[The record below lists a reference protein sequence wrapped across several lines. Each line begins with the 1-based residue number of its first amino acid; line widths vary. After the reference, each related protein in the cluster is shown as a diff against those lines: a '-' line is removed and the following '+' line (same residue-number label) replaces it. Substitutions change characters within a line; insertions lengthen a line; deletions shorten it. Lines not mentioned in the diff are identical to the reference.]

1 MNSTTWPAAATVLNL
16 LPNAAITA
24 TQTGA
29 GVDIQPYRGTGLVLL
44 DVSANTAGAAPT
56 LATKLQTSP
65 EANKI
70 TSVAYVGTGNG
81 RLEIDAGPDPAAED
95 ITITFSNATTAA
107 VVGSVSG
114 ALGTLT
120 VGTRFTSAKVNALVT
135 AGSVAFVN
143 LDAFTVPTTA
153 RTWTDAGAFTPQT
166 TAALRETKVVKIDQ
180 SPRYIR
186 AVATLGG
193 AATAYVASCNL
204 LVTAD

>member
-1 MNSTTWPAAATVLNL
+1 MNSVTWPSSATILNL
-16 LPNAAITA
+16 LPNAAITT

-29 GVDIQPYRGTGLVLL
+29 GVDIQPYRGTALVLL
-44 DVSANTAGAAPT
+44 DVSGNTAGAAPT

-65 EANKI
+65 EANKV
-70 TSVAYVGTGNG
+70 TSTTFVGTGTG
-81 RLEIDAGPDPAAED
+81 RLEIEAGPDPVAED

-120 VGTRFTSAKVNALVT
+120 VGTRFSSAQVKALAT
-135 AGSVAFVN
+135 AGAVAFVN
-143 LDAFTVPTTA
+143 LDAFTCPTTA
-153 RTWTDAGAFTPQT
+153 RTWTDSVAFTAQT
-166 TAALRETKVVKIDQ
+166 TAALRQSKIINTDQ
-180 SPRYIR
+180 APRFIR

-204 LVTAD
+204 LATAD